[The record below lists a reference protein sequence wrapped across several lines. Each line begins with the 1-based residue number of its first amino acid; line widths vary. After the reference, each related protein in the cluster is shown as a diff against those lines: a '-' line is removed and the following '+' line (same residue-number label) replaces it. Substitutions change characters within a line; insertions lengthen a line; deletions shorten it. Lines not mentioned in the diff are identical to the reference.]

1 MKSKTG
7 APLLSDIS
15 MVICTRNCLPLVQ
28 ANLPAIQKTLAGC
41 ELLIID
47 GDSTDGTTQF
57 VAQYADKVLSDGRK
71 GLAYA
76 RQLGAMSATRR
87 FVLFAG
93 TDNRISAGTAAAMAA
108 ALSADPMLAGVSVQT
123 RVIDAQ
129 NYWEKTTERIFN
141 HLINR
146 VGDTDVIGTPSMYQ
160 REALLRVKFNEAIR
174 ACDDTDLGYR
184 LKKEGYR
191 LAIID
196 EYAEEK
202 NALDFAEFWDRWMGY
217 GRSDAEFY
225 AAHHAS
231 WGFWRH
237 LKSFTH
243 PLRKYGLRGAW
254 LFLTHG
260 DAAYIPALWIATAAR
275 YRGWIRSARRGYFGR
290 FTDNIS

>member
-1 MKSKTG
+1 MKRDP
-7 APLLSDIS
+7 APSSLSDVS

-47 GDSTDGTTQF
+47 GDSTDGTREF
-57 VAQYADKVLSDGRK
+57 VAQYADRVLSDGRR

-76 RQLGAMSATRR
+76 RQLGAEHATRR

-93 TDNRISAGTAAAMAA
+93 TDNRVSAETVAAMAE
-108 ALSADPMLAGVSVQT
+108 ALSADAMLAGVGVQT

-129 NYWEKTTERIFN
+129 NYWEKTTERIFH

-146 VGDTDVIGTPSMYQ
+146 TGEKDVIGTPSMYK
-160 REALLRVKFNEAIR
+160 REVLSLIKFNEVIR

-196 EYAEEK
+196 AYAEEK

-231 WGFWRH
+231 WGLWRH
-237 LKSFTH
+237 LQSFTH
-243 PLRKYGLRGAW
+243 PLRKYGLHVAW
-254 LFLTHG
+254 LFLMHG
-260 DAAYIPALWIATAAR
+260 DAAYIPALWVATYAR

-290 FTDNIS
+290 FTDKLN